1 MAPLPPKDPANPALS
16 RPATI
21 LPSNEENEYSTRFAA
36 RTRIFRLK
44 HPRAVEGVRP
54 PELNLDGIN
63 FDTGGM
69 SWERAPEQD

>member
-1 MAPLPPKDPANPALS
+1 MAPLRPKHPANRVLS
-16 RPATI
+16 GSATV
-21 LPSNEENEYSTRFAA
+21 LLSNEENEYSTRFAA

-69 SWERAPEQD
+69 PWEGA